1 MSCVHMQIDFT
12 AQQVSKYQSC
22 STSMTSRQA
31 PRKHLMLTTGG
42 QLYQHFREKQED
54 N

>member
-1 MSCVHMQIDFT
+1 MSCVHMHIDFT

-31 PRKHLMLTTGG
+31 PRKQLMPT
-42 QLYQHFREKQED
+42 FISEENRRIIDK
-54 N
+54 